1 MMGFTNPEAVFHYD
15 VTRQYWDDIKQ
26 YIDRKSRTDPFTP
39 LLIITLVFFDRPRWV
54 AFEKGVNDFYAQPA
68 KQRSEV
74 EIRLRYLIA
83 KHIKNQEGS
92 VRQRDYECLRER
104 MFEYFGKSTVCFNI
118 LQISLCMTG
127 EKPFMGQ
134 QNFFQRFYEYL
145 SSEENVP
152 LHHLK
157 YFTAARA
164 ITLEMFILQKE
175 LQSI

>member
-1 MMGFTNPEAVFHYD
+1 MGFTNSEAVIHYD

-39 LLIITLVFFDRPRWV
+39 LLNKNKVFFDDDRWV
-54 AFEKGVNDFYAQPA
+54 AFERGVNEFYQQPA
-68 KQRSEV
+68 SQRSEV
-74 EIRLRYLIA
+74 ELRLRFLIA
-83 KHIKNQEGS
+83 KHIKNQEGGIH
-92 VRQRDYECLRER
+92 QRDYECLRKR
-104 MFEYFGKSTVCFNI
+104 MFEYFGKSTASFNI
-118 LQISLCMTG
+118 LPISFCIT
-127 EKPFMGQ
+127 EKKPFMGQ

-157 YFTAARA
+157 YFTAARS